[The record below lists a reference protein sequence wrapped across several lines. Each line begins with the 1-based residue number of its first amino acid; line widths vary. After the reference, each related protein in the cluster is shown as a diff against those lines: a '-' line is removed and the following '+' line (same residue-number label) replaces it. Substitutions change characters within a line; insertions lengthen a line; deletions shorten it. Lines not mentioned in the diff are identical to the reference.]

1 MNDPWNYDPKSPFD
15 APEPK
20 APRSEEQDPI
30 LRDSDIPEW
39 PSRNYDGSPEKQNGC
54 MMSVA
59 GILALPLGAIL
70 AAVVAFWN

>member
-1 MNDPWNYDPKSPFD
+1 MIMKC
-15 APEPK
+15 
-20 APRSEEQDPI
+20 I

-59 GILALPLGAIL
+59 GILALPLGGIL
-70 AAVVAFWN
+70 AAVAAWLN